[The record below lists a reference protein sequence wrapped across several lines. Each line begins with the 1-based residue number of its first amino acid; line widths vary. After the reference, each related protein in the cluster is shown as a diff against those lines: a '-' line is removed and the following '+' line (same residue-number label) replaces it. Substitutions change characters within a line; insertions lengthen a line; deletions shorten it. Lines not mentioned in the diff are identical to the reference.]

1 MSPENWELPNNT
13 PDMSS
18 PADILSDLFPK
29 VRLQSS
35 KDNPFEEALSD
46 SGHPLETFW
55 KSWADSQGYDYRP
68 LVKLE
73 ELSPDLI
80 PSVPISFAKAHL
92 VLPLER
98 RVGETSDN
106 GPATLRVLCG
116 SPSSFRALGALS
128 RILFGDAADSFSI
141 EPVLM
146 PQSALY
152 SLINNAYERYA
163 QTETTRILDS
173 AEEESDSFSDL
184 LSIQETVDLL
194 DAKDEAPII
203 RLANSILSQAV
214 RQKASDIHLEP
225 FEEEVKVRYRL
236 DGVLYNVLS
245 IPQKLKA
252 GIISR
257 FKLMAN
263 LNIAEKRLPQ
273 DGRIRI
279 KAAGRDVDIRVSSI
293 PVRHGERVVLRI
305 LEQGTLLLP
314 LSEIGFA
321 PSDLAQINQM
331 ITLTSGIILVTG
343 PTGAGKTTTLYAILN
358 TINSPDKNI
367 ITIEDPVEY
376 QLKGIGQIQVNS
388 KISLTFASGLRSIL
402 RQDPDVI
409 LIGEIRDT
417 ETAEIAIQASLT
429 GHLVFS
435 TLHTNDAPSA
445 MTRLTDMG
453 VEPFLISTSVRA
465 VLAQRLIRKICPDC
479 RTPYTPSPDE
489 LSRLQIPPGAL
500 PDGHLLK
507 GAGCSFCLDTG
518 YKGRQGIYELFVLD
532 EEIAHLVNTR
542 QDAAT
547 IREAGR
553 RKGMQTLLDDGR
565 RKVLE
570 GVTTIE
576 EVLRVAQS
584 EIIVD

>member
-1 MSPENWELPNNT
+1 MSPENWERRSNPRMD
-13 PDMSS
+13 PSRIS
-18 PADILSDLFPK
+18 VLSDLFSAARAGSGDTRALEE
-29 VRLQSS
+29 RL
-35 KDNPFEEALSD
+35 EAT
-46 SGHPLETFW
+46 GQTPEAFW
-55 KSWADSQGYDYRP
+55 HTWARIQGYQYRP
-68 LVKLE
+68 QVTPDELAQDLV
-73 ELSPDLI
+73 P
-80 PSVPISFAKAHL
+80 PVPISFAKTHL
-92 VLPLER
+92 LLPMALREPASP
-98 RVGETSDN
+98 SDRK
-106 GPATLRVLCG
+106 TLVVLCG
-116 SPSSFRALGALS
+116 SPASFRALGTLAAL
-128 RILFGDAADSFSI
+128 LFPGESENI
-141 EPVLM
+141 RTEPVLI
-146 PQSALY
+146 PASALFD
-152 SLINNAYERYA
+152 LINTAYERYG
-163 QTETTRILDS
+163 QTATGTILDS
-173 AEEESDSFSDL
+173 AEEEADTFSDL

-194 DAKDEAPII
+194 DAKDDAPII

-214 RQKASDIHLEP
+214 RQKASDIHMEP

-245 IPQKLKA
+245 IPQKLKS

-257 FKLMAN
+257 FKLMAS

-279 KAAGRDVDIRVSSI
+279 KAAGRDVDIRVSTI

-314 LSEIGFA
+314 LSQIGFA
-321 PSDLAQINQM
+321 PSDLEQLNQL
-331 ITLTSGIILVTG
+331 ITLTSGIVLVTG

-376 QLKGIGQIQVNS
+376 QLKGIGQIQVNP

-417 ETAEIAIQASLT
+417 ETAEISIQASLT

-445 MTRLTDMG
+445 MTRLIDMG
-453 VEPFLISTSVRA
+453 IEPFLISTSVRA
-465 VLAQRLIRKICPDC
+465 VLAQRLVRKICPDC
-479 RTPYTPSPDE
+479 RIAYTPSRDE
-489 LSRLQIPPGAL
+489 LSRLQILPDTL
-500 PDGHLLK
+500 PDGRLQK
-507 GAGCSFCLDTG
+507 GSGCPSCLDTG
-518 YKGRQGIYELFVLD
+518 YKGRQGIYELFVLN
-532 EEIAHLVNTR
+532 EEIAHLINTR
-542 QDAAT
+542 QEASAL
-547 IREAGR
+547 REAGR
-553 RKGMQTLLDDGR
+553 RQGMRSLMDDGR

-584 EIIVD
+584 EIALE

>member
-1 MSPENWELPNNT
+1 METTPAGILGTLRSTPGSPGFEDRL
-13 PDMSS
+13 
-18 PADILSDLFPK
+18 AAAGLS
-29 VRLQSS
+29 R
-35 KDNPFEEALSD
+35 EAL
-46 SGHPLETFW
+46 W
-55 KSWADSQGYDYRP
+55 KIWSEAQGYPYRSTVDVADLDP
-68 LVKLE
+68 
-73 ELSPDLI
+73 SLI
-80 PSVPISFAKAHL
+80 PRLPIGFAKSHM
-92 VLPLER
+92 VLPLSL
-98 RVGETSDN
+98 SDES
-106 GPATLRVLCG
+106 GSLTLSVLCG
-116 SPSSFRALGALS
+116 SP
-128 RILFGDAADSFSI
+128 DSFPALDRVADFLLPEGTPVRI
-141 EPVLM
+141 RPVLV
-146 PQSALY
+146 PPAALLGLTN
-152 SLINNAYERYA
+152 SAYERHG
-163 QTETTRILDS
+163 QTETGQILDR
-173 AEEESDSFSDL
+173 AEEEAEGSLDL
-184 LSIQETVDLL
+184 LAMVETVDLL
-194 DAKDEAPII
+194 DAKDDAPII

-245 IPQKLKA
+245 VPQKLKA
-252 GIISR
+252 GLLSR

-279 KAAGRDVDIRVSSI
+279 RAAGRDVDIRVSTI

-314 LSEIGFA
+314 LSDIGFA
-321 PSDLAQINQM
+321 PEDLAAVNRL

-376 QLKGIGQIQVNS
+376 QLRGIGQIQVNPR
-388 KISLTFASGLRSIL
+388 ISLTFASGLRSIL

-445 MTRLTDMG
+445 MTRLIDMG

-465 VLAQRLIRKICPDC
+465 VLAQRLVRKICPSC
-479 RTPYTPSPDE
+479 RVAYRPEPDV
-489 LSRLQIPPGAL
+489 LHRLDIDPASLPGGTL
-500 PDGHLLK
+500 FR
-507 GAGCSFCLDTG
+507 GAGCPECLNTG

-532 EEIAHLVNTR
+532 AEIAHLVNIR
-542 QDAAT
+542 EDAAAL
-547 IREAGR
+547 REAAR
-553 RKGMQTLLDDGR
+553 KKGMQSLTDDGR
-565 RKVLE
+565 RKVLQ
-570 GVTTIE
+570 GTTTIE

-584 EIIVD
+584 EIEAG

>member
-1 MSPENWELPNNT
+1 MST
-13 PDMSS
+13 DAVS
-18 PADILSDLFPK
+18 ILRS
-29 VRLQSS
+29 LQAARTTEAG
-35 KDNPFEEALSD
+35 FEEAVTSAGF
-46 SGHPLETFW
+46 SPETLW
-55 KSWADSQGYDYRP
+55 KEWATAQGYDYRTSVP
-68 LVKLE
+68 PD
-73 ELSPDLI
+73 ELDPTLI
-80 PSVPISFAKAHL
+80 PRIPISFCKAHL
-92 VLPLER
+92 LLPLSLSQEPE
-98 RVGETSDN
+98 GKILS
-106 GPATLRVLCG
+106 VLCG
-116 SPSSFRALGALS
+116 GPASFRSLESLRLLIHTGGDPPALK
-128 RILFGDAADSFSI
+128 
-141 EPVLM
+141 PVLI
-146 PQSALY
+146 PQNALY
-152 SLINNAYERYA
+152 ALINTAYERFG
-163 QTETTRILDS
+163 QMETGQILDS
-173 AEEESDSFSDL
+173 AEEETDTFSDL

-194 DAKDEAPII
+194 DARDDAPII

-252 GIISR
+252 GTISR

-279 KAAGRDVDIRVSSI
+279 RAAGRDVDIRISTI

-321 PSDLAQINQM
+321 PEDLAQVNRL

-376 QLKGIGQIQVNS
+376 QLRGIGQIQVNPR
-388 KISLTFASGLRSIL
+388 ISLTFASGLRSIL

-445 MTRLTDMG
+445 MTRLIDMG

-465 VLAQRLIRKICPDC
+465 VLAQRLVRKICPSC
-479 RTPYTPSPDE
+479 RVPYRPEPDE
-489 LSRLQIPPGAL
+489 LHRLDIDPASLPGGTL
-500 PDGHLLK
+500 FR
-507 GAGCSFCLDTG
+507 GAGCPDCLNTG

-532 EEIAHLVNTR
+532 AEIAHLVNIR
-542 QDAAT
+542 EDAAT
-547 IREAGR
+547 LREAAQK
-553 RKGMQTLLDDGR
+553 KGMQSLTDDGR
-565 RKVLE
+565 RKVLQ
-570 GVTTIE
+570 GITTIE

-584 EIIVD
+584 EIEAG

>member
-1 MSPENWELPNNT
+1 MFPESRELRNNLMSTDAVSILKTLRMAQGSDKGFEGAVEAAGLT
-13 PDMSS
+13 PD
-18 PADILSDLFPK
+18 LL
-29 VRLQSS
+29 
-35 KDNPFEEALSD
+35 
-46 SGHPLETFW
+46 W
-55 KSWADSQGYDYRP
+55 KEWATAQGYDYRP
-68 LVKLE
+68 SIAIE
-73 ELSPDLI
+73 EITPSLI
-80 PSVPISFAKAHL
+80 PRIPISFCKVHL
-92 VLPLER
+92 LLPLSLSEE
-98 RVGETSDN
+98 VPPCLT
-106 GPATLRVLCG
+106 VLCG
-116 SPSSFRALGALS
+116 HPSSFRALDALALLLAPS
-128 RILFGDAADSFSI
+128 VSPPEVRPILVPPTI
-141 EPVLM
+141 
-146 PQSALY
+146 LY
-152 SLINNAYERYA
+152 ALINNAYERFG
-163 QTETTRILDS
+163 QTETGEILDS
-173 AEEESDSFSDL
+173 AEEEAESFSDL

-194 DAKDEAPII
+194 DARDDAPII

-279 KAAGRDVDIRVSSI
+279 RAAGRDVDIRVSTI
-293 PVRHGERVVLRI
+293 PVRHGERVVHRI
-305 LEQGTLLLP
+305 LEQETLLVP

-321 PSDLAQINQM
+321 PEDLDQVNRL

-343 PTGAGKTTTLYAILN
+343 PTGAGKTTTLYAVLN

-376 QLKGIGQIQVNS
+376 QLRGIGQIQVNPR
-388 KISLTFASGLRSIL
+388 ISLTFASGLRSIL

-445 MTRLTDMG
+445 MTRLIDMG

-465 VLAQRLIRKICPDC
+465 VLAQRLVRKICPSC
-479 RTPYTPSPDE
+479 RTAYRPTPDE
-489 LSRLQIPPGAL
+489 LSRLSIHPETLSEGTL
-500 PDGHLLK
+500 FR
-507 GAGCSFCLDTG
+507 GAGCPTCLETG
-518 YKGRQGIYELFVLD
+518 YKGRQGIYELFLLD

-542 QDAAT
+542 ADAGT
-547 IREAGR
+547 LREAGR
-553 RKGMQTLLDDGR
+553 QKGMQSLLDDGR

-570 GVTTIE
+570 GITTIE

-584 EIIVD
+584 EITAD

>member
-1 MSPENWELPNNT
+1 METTPAGILGAIRTTIADSPDFDDRLE
-13 PDMSS
+13 
-18 PADILSDLFPK
+18 AVGLS
-29 VRLQSS
+29 RETLQ
-35 KDNPFEEALSD
+35 
-46 SGHPLETFW
+46 
-55 KSWADSQGYDYRP
+55 KSWAEAQGYGYRSTVA
-68 LVKLE
+68 LTDLDG
-73 ELSPDLI
+73 SLI
-80 PSVPISFAKAHL
+80 PRIPIGFAKSHL
-92 VLPLER
+92 VLPLSLTEES
-98 RVGETSDN
+98 GTFDLS
-106 GPATLRVLCG
+106 VLCG
-116 SPSSFRALGALS
+116 SPASFGVLD
-128 RILFGDAADSFSI
+128 RIADLLLPH
-141 EPVLM
+141 EPPVRIRPLLL
-146 PQSALY
+146 PSGTLL
-152 SLINNAYERYA
+152 SLINNAYERHGQA
-163 QTETTRILDS
+163 ETGQILDR
-173 AEEESDSFSDL
+173 AEEQTDDAFDL

-194 DAKDEAPII
+194 DAKDDAPII

-214 RQKASDIHLEP
+214 KQKASDIHLEP

-236 DGVLYNVLS
+236 DGVLYNILS

-252 GIISR
+252 GILSR

-279 KAAGRDVDIRVSSI
+279 RAAGRDVDIRVSTI

-314 LSEIGFA
+314 LSEIGFS
-321 PSDLAQINQM
+321 PEDLVQLNRLIS
-331 ITLTSGIILVTG
+331 LTSGIVLVTG

-376 QLKGIGQIQVNS
+376 QLRGIGQIQVNPR
-388 KISLTFASGLRSIL
+388 ISLTFASGLRSIL

-445 MTRLTDMG
+445 MTRLIDMG

-465 VLAQRLIRKICPDC
+465 VLAQRLVRKICPSC
-479 RTPYTPSPDE
+479 RTPYRPTQDE
-489 LSRLQIPPGAL
+489 LARLSIDPVLL
-500 PDGHLLK
+500 PDGRLLH
-507 GAGCSFCLDTG
+507 GAGCPDCLGTG

-532 EEIAHLVNTR
+532 PDIAHLVNIR
-542 QDAAT
+542 EDAAAL
-547 IREAGR
+547 REAAR
-553 RKGMQTLLDDGR
+553 KKGMQSLTDDGR

-570 GVTTIE
+570 GITTIE

-584 EIIVD
+584 EIETG

>member
-1 MSPENWELPNNT
+1 METTPAGILASLKGIPGSPDFETRLSAAGLSRETLWKGWAEAQGYPYR
-13 PDMSS
+13 SS
-18 PADILSDLFPK
+18 VEISDLDP
-29 VRLQSS
+29 S
-35 KDNPFEEALSD
+35 
-46 SGHPLETFW
+46 
-55 KSWADSQGYDYRP
+55 
-68 LVKLE
+68 
-73 ELSPDLI
+73 LI
-80 PSVPISFAKAHL
+80 PRLPIGFAKAHL
-92 VLPLER
+92 VLPLSLSEEE
-98 RVGETSDN
+98 GGYELS
-106 GPATLRVLCG
+106 VLCG
-116 SPSSFRALGALS
+116 SPASFPALDRVADFLVPEGS
-128 RILFGDAADSFSI
+128 PIRIH
-141 EPVLM
+141 PVLV
-146 PQSALY
+146 PPAVL
-152 SLINNAYERYA
+152 LGLTNIAYERHG
-163 QTETTRILDS
+163 QTETGQILDR
-173 AEEESDSFSDL
+173 AEEEAEGSLDL
-184 LSIQETVDLL
+184 LAMVETVDLL
-194 DAKDEAPII
+194 DAKDDAPII

-245 IPQKLKA
+245 VPQKLKA
-252 GIISR
+252 GLLSR

-279 KAAGRDVDIRVSSI
+279 RAAGRDVDIRVSTI

-321 PSDLAQINQM
+321 PEDLAAVNRL

-376 QLKGIGQIQVNS
+376 QLRGIGQIQVNPR
-388 KISLTFASGLRSIL
+388 ISLTFASGLRSIL

-445 MTRLTDMG
+445 MTRLIDMG

-465 VLAQRLIRKICPDC
+465 VLAQRLVRKICPSC
-479 RTPYTPSPDE
+479 RTPYRPASDE
-489 LSRLQIPPGAL
+489 LHRLDIDPASL
-500 PDGHLLK
+500 PQGTLFR
-507 GAGCSFCLDTG
+507 GAGCPDCLNTG

-532 EEIAHLVNTR
+532 PEIAHLVNVR
-542 QDAAT
+542 EDAAAL
-547 IREAGR
+547 REAAR
-553 RKGMQTLLDDGR
+553 KKGMQSLTDDGR

-570 GVTTIE
+570 GITTIE

-584 EIIVD
+584 EIEAG

>member
-1 MSPENWELPNNT
+1 METTPAGILASLKGIPGSPDFETRLSAAGLSRETLWKGWAEAQGYPYR
-13 PDMSS
+13 SS
-18 PADILSDLFPK
+18 VEISDLDP
-29 VRLQSS
+29 S
-35 KDNPFEEALSD
+35 
-46 SGHPLETFW
+46 
-55 KSWADSQGYDYRP
+55 
-68 LVKLE
+68 
-73 ELSPDLI
+73 LI
-80 PSVPISFAKAHL
+80 PRLPIGFAKAHL
-92 VLPLER
+92 VLPLSLSEEE
-98 RVGETSDN
+98 GGYELS
-106 GPATLRVLCG
+106 VLCG
-116 SPSSFRALGALS
+116 SPASFPALDRVADFLVPEGS
-128 RILFGDAADSFSI
+128 PIRIH
-141 EPVLM
+141 PVLV
-146 PQSALY
+146 PPAVL
-152 SLINNAYERYA
+152 LGLTNNAYERHG
-163 QTETTRILDS
+163 QTETGQILDR
-173 AEEESDSFSDL
+173 AEEEAEGSLDL
-184 LSIQETVDLL
+184 LAMVETVDLL
-194 DAKDEAPII
+194 DAKDDAPII

-245 IPQKLKA
+245 VPQKLKA
-252 GIISR
+252 GLLSR

-279 KAAGRDVDIRVSSI
+279 RAAGRDVDIRVSTI

-321 PSDLAQINQM
+321 PEDLAAVNRL

-376 QLKGIGQIQVNS
+376 QLRGIGQIQVNPR
-388 KISLTFASGLRSIL
+388 ISLTFASGLRSIL

-445 MTRLTDMG
+445 MTRLIDMG

-465 VLAQRLIRKICPDC
+465 VLAQRLVRKICPSC
-479 RTPYTPSPDE
+479 RTPYRPASDE
-489 LSRLQIPPGAL
+489 LHRLDIDPASL
-500 PDGHLLK
+500 PQGTLFR
-507 GAGCSFCLDTG
+507 GAGCPDCLNTG

-532 EEIAHLVNTR
+532 PEIAHLVNVR
-542 QDAAT
+542 EDAAAL
-547 IREAGR
+547 REAAR
-553 RKGMQTLLDDGR
+553 KKGMQSLTDDGR

-570 GVTTIE
+570 GITTIE

-584 EIIVD
+584 EIEAG

>member
-1 MSPENWELPNNT
+1 METTPAGILGAIRTTFTDSPVFDDRLEAAGFSRETLWKGWAEGQGYGYRST
-13 PDMSS
+13 V
-18 PADILSDLFPK
+18 ALSDLDG
-29 VRLQSS
+29 S
-35 KDNPFEEALSD
+35 
-46 SGHPLETFW
+46 
-55 KSWADSQGYDYRP
+55 
-68 LVKLE
+68 
-73 ELSPDLI
+73 LI
-80 PSVPISFAKAHL
+80 PRVPIGFAKSHL
-92 VLPLER
+92 VLPLSLTEEA
-98 RVGETSDN
+98 GSFD
-106 GPATLRVLCG
+106 LSVLCG
-116 SPSSFRALGALS
+116 SPASFEALDRVADLLLPHEPPV
-128 RILFGDAADSFSI
+128 RIRPILL
-141 EPVLM
+141 PPPTL
-146 PQSALY
+146 L
-152 SLINNAYERYA
+152 SLINNAYERHGQA
-163 QTETTRILDS
+163 ETGQILDR
-173 AEEESDSFSDL
+173 AEEQTDDAFDL
-184 LSIQETVDLL
+184 LAIQETVDLL
-194 DAKDEAPII
+194 DAKDDAPII

-214 RQKASDIHLEP
+214 KQKASDIHLEP

-236 DGVLYNVLS
+236 DGVLYNILS

-252 GIISR
+252 GILSR

-279 KAAGRDVDIRVSSI
+279 RAAGRDVDIRVSTI

-321 PSDLAQINQM
+321 PEDLAQLNRLIS
-331 ITLTSGIILVTG
+331 LTSGIVLVTG

-376 QLKGIGQIQVNS
+376 QLRGIGQIQVNPR
-388 KISLTFASGLRSIL
+388 ISLTFASGLRSIL

-445 MTRLTDMG
+445 MTRLIDMG

-465 VLAQRLIRKICPDC
+465 VLAQRLVRKICPSC
-479 RTPYTPSPDE
+479 RTPYRPSPDE
-489 LSRLQIPPGAL
+489 LSRLSIDPSML
-500 PDGHLLK
+500 PDGRLFH
-507 GAGCSFCLDTG
+507 GTGCPDCLGTG

-532 EEIAHLVNTR
+532 PDIAHLVNIR
-542 QDAAT
+542 EDAAAL
-547 IREAGR
+547 REAGR
-553 RKGMQTLLDDGR
+553 KKGMQSLTDDGR

-570 GVTTIE
+570 GITTIE

-584 EIIVD
+584 EIEAG

>member
-1 MSPENWELPNNT
+1 MEDFSGTLEKAGYTPETLWKEW
-13 PDMSS
+13 SS
-18 PADILSDLFPK
+18 A
-29 VRLQSS
+29 
-35 KDNPFEEALSD
+35 
-46 SGHPLETFW
+46 
-55 KSWADSQGYDYRP
+55 QGYEYRTA
-68 LVKLE
+68 V
-73 ELSPDLI
+73 SPDEIDPSLI
-80 PSVPISFAKAHL
+80 PRVPISFAKAHL
-92 VLPLER
+92 ILPHSLAEGPDGPVL
-98 RVGETSDN
+98 S
-106 GPATLRVLCG
+106 VLCG
-116 SPSSFRALGALS
+116 APESFPALEPLMLLLDSGGARPDL
-128 RILFGDAADSFSI
+128 R
-141 EPVLM
+141 PVLL
-146 PQSALY
+146 PQTALY
-152 SLINNAYERYA
+152 ALINTAYERFG
-163 QTETTRILDS
+163 QTETGRILDS
-173 AEEESDSFSDL
+173 AEEEADTFSDL
-184 LSIQETVDLL
+184 LAIQETVDLL
-194 DAKDEAPII
+194 DARDDAPII

-252 GIISR
+252 GVISR

-279 KAAGRDVDIRVSSI
+279 RAAGRDVDIRVSSI

-314 LSEIGFA
+314 LSEIGFS
-321 PSDLAQINQM
+321 PEDLAQVNRL

-376 QLKGIGQIQVNS
+376 QLRGIGQIQVNPR
-388 KISLTFASGLRSIL
+388 ISLTFASGLRSIL

-445 MTRLTDMG
+445 MTRLIDMG

-465 VLAQRLIRKICPDC
+465 VLAQRLVRRICPSC
-479 RTPYTPSPDE
+479 RAPYRPGPDE
-489 LSRLQIPPGAL
+489 IARLEIAPGDL
-500 PDGHLLK
+500 PEGTLFR
-507 GAGCSFCLDTG
+507 GTGCAACLETG

-532 EEIAHLVNTR
+532 DEIAHLVNTR
-542 QDAAT
+542 EDASAL
-547 IREAGR
+547 REAGR
-553 RKGMQTLLDDGR
+553 RKGMKTLMDDGR

-570 GVTTIE
+570 GATTIE

-584 EIIVD
+584 EISTD

>member
-1 MSPENWELPNNT
+1 MSTDAVSILRTLQAARTTEAGFGEAVTTAGFSPETL
-13 PDMSS
+13 
-18 PADILSDLFPK
+18 
-29 VRLQSS
+29 
-35 KDNPFEEALSD
+35 
-46 SGHPLETFW
+46 W
-55 KSWADSQGYDYRP
+55 KEWATAQGYDYRNSVP
-68 LVKLE
+68 PD
-73 ELSPDLI
+73 ELDPTLI
-80 PSVPISFAKAHL
+80 PRIPISFCKAHL
-92 VLPLER
+92 LLPLSLSQEPE
-98 RVGETSDN
+98 GKILS
-106 GPATLRVLCG
+106 VLCG
-116 SPSSFRALGALS
+116 GPASFRSLESLRLLIHTG
-128 RILFGDAADSFSI
+128 GDP
-141 EPVLM
+141 PVLKPVLI
-146 PQSALY
+146 PQNALY
-152 SLINNAYERYA
+152 GLINTAYERFG
-163 QTETTRILDS
+163 QMETGKILDS
-173 AEEESDSFSDL
+173 AEEETDTFSDL

-194 DAKDEAPII
+194 DARDDAPII

-279 KAAGRDVDIRVSSI
+279 RAAGRDVDIRVSTI

-321 PSDLAQINQM
+321 PEDLAQVNRL

-343 PTGAGKTTTLYAILN
+343 PTGAGKTTTLYAVLN

-376 QLKGIGQIQVNS
+376 QLRGIGQIQVNPR
-388 KISLTFASGLRSIL
+388 ISLTFASGLRSIL

-445 MTRLTDMG
+445 MTRLLDMG

-465 VLAQRLIRKICPDC
+465 VLAQRLVRRICPSC
-479 RTPYTPSPDE
+479 RTPYRPTTDE
-489 LSRLQIPPGAL
+489 LSRLGIL
-500 PDGHLLK
+500 PDSLPGGTLFR
-507 GAGCSFCLDTG
+507 GGGCPSCLETG

-532 EEIAHLVNTR
+532 DEIAHLVNTR
-542 QDAAT
+542 EDAAT
-547 IREAGR
+547 IRESGR
-553 RKGMQTLLDDGR
+553 KKGMKTLIDDGR

-584 EIIVD
+584 EIATD

>member
-1 MSPENWELPNNT
+1 METT
-13 PDMSS
+13 PAGILGAIRTTFTDS
-18 PADILSDLFPK
+18 PAFDDRLEAAGFSRETLWKGWAEGQGYGYRSTVALSDLDG
-29 VRLQSS
+29 S
-35 KDNPFEEALSD
+35 
-46 SGHPLETFW
+46 
-55 KSWADSQGYDYRP
+55 
-68 LVKLE
+68 
-73 ELSPDLI
+73 LI
-80 PSVPISFAKAHL
+80 PRIPIGFAKSHL
-92 VLPLER
+92 VLPLSLAEEA
-98 RVGETSDN
+98 GSFD
-106 GPATLRVLCG
+106 LSVLCG
-116 SPSSFRALGALS
+116 SPASFEALDRVADLLLPHEPPV
-128 RILFGDAADSFSI
+128 RIRPILL
-141 EPVLM
+141 PPPTL
-146 PQSALY
+146 L
-152 SLINNAYERYA
+152 SLINNAYERHGQA
-163 QTETTRILDS
+163 ETGQILDR
-173 AEEESDSFSDL
+173 AEEQTDDAFDL
-184 LSIQETVDLL
+184 LAIQETVDLL
-194 DAKDEAPII
+194 DAKDDAPII

-214 RQKASDIHLEP
+214 KQKASDIHLEP

-236 DGVLYNVLS
+236 DGVLYNILS

-252 GIISR
+252 GILSR

-279 KAAGRDVDIRVSSI
+279 RAAGRDVDIRVSTI

-321 PSDLAQINQM
+321 PDDLAQLNRLIS
-331 ITLTSGIILVTG
+331 LTSGIVLVTG

-376 QLKGIGQIQVNS
+376 QLRGIGQIQVNPR
-388 KISLTFASGLRSIL
+388 ISLTFASGLRSIL

-445 MTRLTDMG
+445 MTRLIDMG

-465 VLAQRLIRKICPDC
+465 VLAQRLVRKICPSC
-479 RTPYTPSPDE
+479 RTPYRPSPDE
-489 LSRLQIPPGAL
+489 LSRLSIDPAML
-500 PDGHLLK
+500 PDGKLFH
-507 GAGCSFCLDTG
+507 GAGCPDCLGTG

-532 EEIAHLVNTR
+532 PDIAHLVNIR
-542 QDAAT
+542 EDAAT
-547 IREAGR
+547 LREAGR
-553 RKGMQTLLDDGR
+553 KKGMQSLTDDGR

-570 GVTTIE
+570 GITTIE

-584 EIIVD
+584 EIEAG

>member
-1 MSPENWELPNNT
+1 MSTDAVSILGT
-13 PDMSS
+13 LKAARDTK
-18 PADILSDLFPK
+18 AD
-29 VRLQSS
+29 
-35 KDNPFEEALSD
+35 FEEAVAMAGLT
-46 SGHPLETFW
+46 PETLW
-55 KSWADSQGYDYRP
+55 KEWATSQGYGYRTSVP
-68 LVKLE
+68 PD
-73 ELSPDLI
+73 ELDPTLI
-80 PSVPISFAKAHL
+80 PRIPISFCKAHL
-92 VLPLER
+92 LLPHSLSE
-98 RVGETSDN
+98 
-106 GPATLRVLCG
+106 GPEGRILSVLCG
-116 SPSSFRALGALS
+116 APAAFQALETLRHLLQPG
-128 RILFGDAADSFSI
+128 GDP
-141 EPVLM
+141 PVLRPILL
-146 PQSALY
+146 PQNALY
-152 SLINNAYERYA
+152 TLINTAYERFG
-163 QTETTRILDS
+163 QVETGQILDS
-173 AEEESDSFSDL
+173 AEEEADTFPDL

-194 DAKDEAPII
+194 DARDDAPII

-279 KAAGRDVDIRVSSI
+279 RAAGRDVDIRVSSI

-321 PSDLAQINQM
+321 PEDLSQVNRL

-376 QLKGIGQIQVNS
+376 QLRGIGQIQVNPR
-388 KISLTFASGLRSIL
+388 ISLTFASGLRSIL

-417 ETAEIAIQASLT
+417 ETADIAIQASLT

-445 MTRLTDMG
+445 MTRLLDMG

-465 VLAQRLIRKICPDC
+465 VLAQRLVRRICPAC
-479 RTPYTPSPDE
+479 RSPYRPSPDE
-489 LSRLQIPPGAL
+489 LSRLGIAPDSL
-500 PDGHLLK
+500 PEGTLFR
-507 GAGCSFCLDTG
+507 GAGCPACLETG

-532 EEIAHLVNTR
+532 DEIAHLVNIR
-542 QDAAT
+542 EDAAA

-553 RKGMQTLLDDGR
+553 KKGMKTLIDDGR

-570 GVTTIE
+570 GITTIE

-584 EIIVD
+584 EIASD

>member
-1 MSPENWELPNNT
+1 MAVNAVSFLELLRSTREST
-13 PDMSS
+13 PTFDDAIEAAGLS
-18 PADILSDLFPK
+18 ADTL
-29 VRLQSS
+29 
-35 KDNPFEEALSD
+35 
-46 SGHPLETFW
+46 W
-55 KSWADSQGYDYRP
+55 KEWASLQGYDYRTS
-68 LVKLE
+68 VAMDE
-73 ELSPDLI
+73 IDGSLI
-80 PSVPISFAKAHL
+80 PRIPISFCKTHL
-92 VLPLER
+92 LLPL
-98 RVGETSDN
+98 GISETENSK
-106 GPATLRVLCG
+106 LLLVLCG
-116 SPSSFRALGALS
+116 APSAFRALASLS
-128 RILFGDAADSFSI
+128 LLLFGSPESPTGI
-141 EPVLM
+141 KPVLVS
-146 PQSALY
+146 QTVLY
-152 SLINNAYERYA
+152 TLINNAYERFGQA
-163 QTETTRILDS
+163 ETGHILDS
-173 AEEESDSFSDL
+173 AEEEADTFSDL

-194 DAKDEAPII
+194 DARDDAPII

-225 FEEEVKVRYRL
+225 FEEEVKIRYRL

-279 KAAGRDVDIRVSSI
+279 RAAGRDVDIRVSTI

-314 LSEIGFA
+314 LSDIGFA
-321 PSDLAQINQM
+321 PNDLNQVNRM

-343 PTGAGKTTTLYAILN
+343 PTGAGKTTTLYAVLN

-376 QLKGIGQIQVNS
+376 QLRGIGQIQVNPR
-388 KISLTFASGLRSIL
+388 ISLTFASGLRSIL

-445 MTRLTDMG
+445 MTRLIDMG

-465 VLAQRLIRKICPDC
+465 VLAQRLVRKICPSC
-479 RTPYTPSPDE
+479 REPYHPGPDQMARLEITPD
-489 LSRLQIPPGAL
+489 LL
-500 PDGHLLK
+500 PDGVLFR
-507 GAGCSFCLDTG
+507 GNGCPSCLETG

-542 QDAAT
+542 ADAGT
-547 IREAGR
+547 LREAGR

-570 GVTTIE
+570 GITTIE

-584 EIIVD
+584 EISAD

>member
-1 MSPENWELPNNT
+1 METTPAGILGTIRSAPGSPDFE
-13 PDMSS
+13 D
-18 PADILSDLFPK
+18 
-29 VRLQSS
+29 RLAGAGMTRES
-35 KDNPFEEALSD
+35 L
-46 SGHPLETFW
+46 W
-55 KSWADSQGYDYRP
+55 KSWSEAQGYPYKSTAEVADLDP
-68 LVKLE
+68 
-73 ELSPDLI
+73 SLI
-80 PSVPISFAKAHL
+80 PRLPIGFAKSHM
-92 VLPLER
+92 VLPLSL
-98 RVGETSDN
+98 SDED
-106 GPATLRVLCG
+106 GLLTLSVLCG
-116 SPSSFRALGALS
+116 SPASFPALDRVADFLLPEGAPV
-128 RILFGDAADSFSI
+128 RIR
-141 EPVLM
+141 PVLVS
-146 PQSALY
+146 PATLLG
-152 SLINNAYERYA
+152 LINSAYERHG
-163 QTETTRILDS
+163 QTETGQILDR
-173 AEEESDSFSDL
+173 AEEEAEGSLDL
-184 LSIQETVDLL
+184 LAMVETVDLL
-194 DAKDEAPII
+194 DARDDAPII

-245 IPQKLKA
+245 VPQKLKA
-252 GIISR
+252 GLLSR

-279 KAAGRDVDIRVSSI
+279 RAAGRDVDIRVSTI

-314 LSEIGFA
+314 LSDIGFA
-321 PSDLAQINQM
+321 PEDLAAVNRL

-376 QLKGIGQIQVNS
+376 QLRGIGQIQVNPR
-388 KISLTFASGLRSIL
+388 ISLTFASGLRSIL

-445 MTRLTDMG
+445 MTRLIDMG

-465 VLAQRLIRKICPDC
+465 VLAQRLVRKICPSC
-479 RTPYTPSPDE
+479 RLPYRPEPDE
-489 LSRLQIPPGAL
+489 LHRLDIDPASLPGGTL
-500 PDGHLLK
+500 FR
-507 GAGCSFCLDTG
+507 GAGCPDCLNTG

-532 EEIAHLVNTR
+532 AEIAHLVNIR
-542 QDAAT
+542 EDAAT
-547 IREAGR
+547 LREAAQK
-553 RKGMQTLLDDGR
+553 KGMQSLTDDGR
-565 RKVLE
+565 RKVLQ
-570 GVTTIE
+570 GITTIE

-584 EIIVD
+584 EIEAG

>member
-1 MSPENWELPNNT
+1 MSADALSILRAVQAKRSGTEEFSGTLDKAGYTPETLWKEWAAAQGHDYRATVT
-13 PDMSS
+13 PD
-18 PADILSDLFPK
+18 
-29 VRLQSS
+29 
-35 KDNPFEEALSD
+35 
-46 SGHPLETFW
+46 
-55 KSWADSQGYDYRP
+55 
-68 LVKLE
+68 
-73 ELSPDLI
+73 ELDPTLI
-80 PSVPISFAKAHL
+80 PRIPISFAKSHLLLPHSLSEEPEGRTLTILCGGPESFLALEPL
-92 VLPLER
+92 VLLL
-98 RVGETSDN
+98 D
-106 GPATLRVLCG
+106 PAGTPPTIR
-116 SPSSFRALGALS
+116 
-128 RILFGDAADSFSI
+128 
-141 EPVLM
+141 PVLL
-146 PQSALY
+146 PQTVLY
-152 SLINNAYERYA
+152 ALINTAYERFG
-163 QTETTRILDS
+163 QTETNRILDR
-173 AEEESDSFSDL
+173 AEEEADTFSDL
-184 LSIQETVDLL
+184 LAIQETVDLL
-194 DAKDEAPII
+194 DARDDAPII

-279 KAAGRDVDIRVSSI
+279 RAAGRDVDIRVSSI

-314 LSEIGFA
+314 LSEIGFS
-321 PSDLAQINQM
+321 PEDLAQVNRL

-376 QLKGIGQIQVNS
+376 QLRGIGQIQVNPR
-388 KISLTFASGLRSIL
+388 ISLTFASGLRSIL

-445 MTRLTDMG
+445 MTRLIDMG

-465 VLAQRLIRKICPDC
+465 VLAQRLVRRICSSC
-479 RTPYTPSPDE
+479 RTPYRPGPDE
-489 LSRLQIPPGAL
+489 LARLEITPGDL
-500 PDGHLLK
+500 PEGVLFR
-507 GAGCSFCLDTG
+507 GTGCASCLETG

-532 EEIAHLVNTR
+532 DEIAHLINTR
-542 QDAAT
+542 EDAST
-547 IREAGR
+547 LREAGR
-553 RKGMQTLLDDGR
+553 RKGMKTLLDDGR

-570 GVTTIE
+570 GATTIE

-584 EIIVD
+584 EISTD

>member
-1 MSPENWELPNNT
+1 MST
-13 PDMSS
+13 DAVS
-18 PADILSDLFPK
+18 ILRS
-29 VRLQSS
+29 LQAARTTEAG
-35 KDNPFEEALSD
+35 FEEAVTSAGF
-46 SGHPLETFW
+46 SPETLW
-55 KSWADSQGYDYRP
+55 KEWATAQGYDYRTSVP
-68 LVKLE
+68 PD
-73 ELSPDLI
+73 ELDPTLI
-80 PSVPISFAKAHL
+80 PRIPISFCKAHL
-92 VLPLER
+92 LLPLSLSQEPE
-98 RVGETSDN
+98 GKILS
-106 GPATLRVLCG
+106 VLCG
-116 SPSSFRALGALS
+116 GPASFRSLESLRLLIHTGGDPPALK
-128 RILFGDAADSFSI
+128 
-141 EPVLM
+141 PVLI
-146 PQSALY
+146 PQNALY
-152 SLINNAYERYA
+152 ALINTAYERFG
-163 QTETTRILDS
+163 QMETGQILDS
-173 AEEESDSFSDL
+173 AEEETDTFSDL

-194 DAKDEAPII
+194 DARDDAPII

-252 GIISR
+252 GTISR

-279 KAAGRDVDIRVSSI
+279 RAAGRDVDIRVSTI

-321 PSDLAQINQM
+321 PEDLAQVNRL

-376 QLKGIGQIQVNS
+376 QLRGIGQIQVNPR
-388 KISLTFASGLRSIL
+388 ISLTFASGLRSIL

-445 MTRLTDMG
+445 MTRLLDMG

-465 VLAQRLIRKICPDC
+465 VLAQRLVRRICPSC
-479 RTPYTPSPDE
+479 RTPYRPTQDE
-489 LSRLQIPPGAL
+489 LSRVGILPGSL
-500 PDGHLLK
+500 PGGTLFR
-507 GAGCSFCLDTG
+507 GGGCPSCLETG

-532 EEIAHLVNTR
+532 DEIAHLVNTR
-542 QDAAT
+542 EDAAT

-553 RKGMQTLLDDGR
+553 KKGMRTLIDDGR

-584 EIIVD
+584 EIATD

>member
-1 MSPENWELPNNT
+1 METTPAGILGTIRSAPGSPDFE
-13 PDMSS
+13 D
-18 PADILSDLFPK
+18 
-29 VRLQSS
+29 RLAAAGMTRES
-35 KDNPFEEALSD
+35 L
-46 SGHPLETFW
+46 W
-55 KSWADSQGYDYRP
+55 KSWSEAQGYPYRSAAEVADLDP
-68 LVKLE
+68 
-73 ELSPDLI
+73 SLI
-80 PSVPISFAKAHL
+80 PRLPIGFAKSHM
-92 VLPLER
+92 VLPLSLSEED
-98 RVGETSDN
+98 GLFALS
-106 GPATLRVLCG
+106 VLCG
-116 SPSSFRALGALS
+116 SPASFGALDRVADFLLPEGTPV
-128 RILFGDAADSFSI
+128 RIN
-141 EPVLM
+141 PVLLS
-146 PQSALY
+146 PATLLG
-152 SLINNAYERYA
+152 LINSAYERHG
-163 QTETTRILDS
+163 QTETGQILDR
-173 AEEESDSFSDL
+173 AEEEAEGSLDL
-184 LSIQETVDLL
+184 LAMVETVDLL
-194 DAKDEAPII
+194 DAKDDAPII

-245 IPQKLKA
+245 VPQKLKA
-252 GIISR
+252 GLLSR

-279 KAAGRDVDIRVSSI
+279 RAAGRDVDIRVSTI

-314 LSEIGFA
+314 LSDIGFA
-321 PSDLAQINQM
+321 PEDLADVNRL

-376 QLKGIGQIQVNS
+376 QLRGIGQIQVNPR
-388 KISLTFASGLRSIL
+388 ISLTFASGLRSIL

-445 MTRLTDMG
+445 MTRLIDMG

-465 VLAQRLIRKICPDC
+465 VLAQRLVRKICPSC
-479 RTPYTPSPDE
+479 RVAYRPEPDE
-489 LSRLQIPPGAL
+489 LHRLDIDPASLPGRTL
-500 PDGHLLK
+500 FR
-507 GAGCSFCLDTG
+507 GAGCPDCLNTG

-532 EEIAHLVNTR
+532 AEIAHLVNIR
-542 QDAAT
+542 EDAAAL
-547 IREAGR
+547 REAAR
-553 RKGMQTLLDDGR
+553 KKGMQSLTDDGR
-565 RKVLE
+565 RKVLQ
-570 GVTTIE
+570 GITTIE

-584 EIIVD
+584 EIEAG

>member
-1 MSPENWELPNNT
+1 METT
-13 PDMSS
+13 PAGILGAIRTTFTDS
-18 PADILSDLFPK
+18 PAFDDRLEAAGFSRETLWKGWAEGQGYGYRSTVALSDLDG
-29 VRLQSS
+29 S
-35 KDNPFEEALSD
+35 
-46 SGHPLETFW
+46 
-55 KSWADSQGYDYRP
+55 
-68 LVKLE
+68 
-73 ELSPDLI
+73 LI
-80 PSVPISFAKAHL
+80 PRIPIGFAKSHL
-92 VLPLER
+92 VLPLSLAEES
-98 RVGETSDN
+98 GSFD
-106 GPATLRVLCG
+106 LSVLCG
-116 SPSSFRALGALS
+116 SPASFEVLDRVADLLLPHEPPV
-128 RILFGDAADSFSI
+128 RIRPILL
-141 EPVLM
+141 PPPTL
-146 PQSALY
+146 L
-152 SLINNAYERYA
+152 SLINNAYERHGQA
-163 QTETTRILDS
+163 ETGQILDR
-173 AEEESDSFSDL
+173 AEEQTDDAFDL
-184 LSIQETVDLL
+184 LAIQETVDLL
-194 DAKDEAPII
+194 DAKDDAPII

-214 RQKASDIHLEP
+214 KQKASDIHLEP

-236 DGVLYNVLS
+236 DGVLYNILS

-252 GIISR
+252 GILSR

-279 KAAGRDVDIRVSSI
+279 RAAGRDVDIRVSTI

-321 PSDLAQINQM
+321 PEDLAQLNRLIS
-331 ITLTSGIILVTG
+331 LTSGIVLVTG

-376 QLKGIGQIQVNS
+376 QLRGIGQIQVNPR
-388 KISLTFASGLRSIL
+388 ISLTFASGLRSIL

-445 MTRLTDMG
+445 MTRLIDMG

-465 VLAQRLIRKICPDC
+465 VLAQRLVRKICPSC
-479 RTPYTPSPDE
+479 RTPYRPSPDE
-489 LSRLQIPPGAL
+489 LSRLSIDPAML
-500 PDGHLLK
+500 PDGRLFH
-507 GAGCSFCLDTG
+507 GAGCPDCLGTG

-532 EEIAHLVNTR
+532 PDIAHLVNIR
-542 QDAAT
+542 EDAAT
-547 IREAGR
+547 LREAGR
-553 RKGMQTLLDDGR
+553 KKGMQSLTDDGR

-570 GVTTIE
+570 GITTIE

-584 EIIVD
+584 EIEAG

>member
-1 MSPENWELPNNT
+1 MSDSAE
-13 PDMSS
+13 
-18 PADILSDLFPK
+18 ILSGLLSTVK
-29 VRLQSS
+29 AHAGSE
-35 KDNPFEEALSD
+35 NPFEEALLA
-46 SGHPLETFW
+46 SGQTPETFW
-55 KSWADSQGYDYRP
+55 KTWADSQGYEYRVS
-68 LVKLE
+68 VKPE
-73 ELSPDLI
+73 DLSPELI
-80 PSVPISFAKAHL
+80 PPVPISFAKAHL
-92 VLPLER
+92 VLPFQIGEEGRSPNGSR
-98 RVGETSDN
+98 RLS
-106 GPATLRVLCG
+106 VLCG
-116 SPSSFRALGALS
+116 SPASFRALGTLAS
-128 RILFGDAADSFSI
+128 ILFPEGSDSLHI
-141 EPVLM
+141 QPVLI
-146 PQSALY
+146 PSASLY
-152 SLINNAYERYA
+152 TLINNAYERYA
-163 QTETTRILDS
+163 QTETNRILDS

-194 DAKDEAPII
+194 DARDEAPII

-214 RQKASDIHLEP
+214 RQKASDIHMEP

-279 KAAGRDVDIRVSSI
+279 KAAGRDVDIRVSTI

-321 PSDLAQINQM
+321 PTDLSQINKL

-376 QLKGIGQIQVNS
+376 QLKGIGQIQVNP

-445 MTRLTDMG
+445 MTRLIDMG

-479 RTPYTPSPDE
+479 RVPYIPSRDE
-489 LSRLQIPPGAL
+489 LSRLQIPAESL
-500 PDGHLLK
+500 PDGHLKK
-507 GAGCSFCLDTG
+507 GAGCPSCLDTG

-532 EEIAHLVNTR
+532 EEIAHLINTR
-542 QDAAT
+542 EDAAT
-547 IREAGR
+547 LREAA
-553 RKGMQTLLDDGR
+553 RKRGMMTLLDDGR

-584 EIIVD
+584 EITVE

>member
-1 MSPENWELPNNT
+1 MSPESRGPRNRP
-13 PDMSS
+13 PMSTDAVSILRTLQAARTSENGFGEAVSNAGFS
-18 PADILSDLFPK
+18 P
-29 VRLQSS
+29 
-35 KDNPFEEALSD
+35 
-46 SGHPLETFW
+46 ETLW
-55 KSWADSQGYDYRP
+55 KEWATAQGYDYRNSVP
-68 LVKLE
+68 PD
-73 ELSPDLI
+73 ELDPTLI
-80 PSVPISFAKAHL
+80 PRIPISFCKAHL
-92 VLPLER
+92 LLPLSLSQEPE
-98 RVGETSDN
+98 GKILS
-106 GPATLRVLCG
+106 VLCG
-116 SPSSFRALGALS
+116 GPASFRSLESLRLLIHTGGDPPALK
-128 RILFGDAADSFSI
+128 
-141 EPVLM
+141 PVLI
-146 PQSALY
+146 PQNALY
-152 SLINNAYERYA
+152 ALINTAYERFG
-163 QTETTRILDS
+163 QMETGKILDS
-173 AEEESDSFSDL
+173 AEEETDTFSDL

-194 DAKDEAPII
+194 DARDDAPII

-279 KAAGRDVDIRVSSI
+279 RAAGRDVDIRVSTI

-321 PSDLAQINQM
+321 PEDLAQVNRL

-343 PTGAGKTTTLYAILN
+343 PTGAGKTTTLYAVLN

-376 QLKGIGQIQVNS
+376 QLRGIGQIQVNPRL
-388 KISLTFASGLRSIL
+388 SLTFASGLRSIL

-445 MTRLTDMG
+445 MTRLLDMG

-465 VLAQRLIRKICPDC
+465 VLAQRLVRRICPSC
-479 RTPYTPSPDE
+479 RTPYRPTTDE
-489 LSRLQIPPGAL
+489 LSRLGIL
-500 PDGHLLK
+500 PDSLPGGTLFR
-507 GAGCSFCLDTG
+507 GRGCPSCLETG

-542 QDAAT
+542 EDAAT

-553 RKGMQTLLDDGR
+553 KKGMKTLIDDGR

-570 GVTTIE
+570 GVSTIE

-584 EIIVD
+584 EIATD

>member
-1 MSPENWELPNNT
+1 MSTDAVSILRTLQAARTSEDGFGEAVSTAGFSPETL
-13 PDMSS
+13 
-18 PADILSDLFPK
+18 
-29 VRLQSS
+29 
-35 KDNPFEEALSD
+35 
-46 SGHPLETFW
+46 W
-55 KSWADSQGYDYRP
+55 KEWATAQGYDYRNSVP
-68 LVKLE
+68 PD
-73 ELSPDLI
+73 ELDPTLI
-80 PSVPISFAKAHL
+80 PRIPISFCKAHL
-92 VLPLER
+92 LLPLSLSQEPE
-98 RVGETSDN
+98 GKILS
-106 GPATLRVLCG
+106 VLCG
-116 SPSSFRALGALS
+116 GPASFRSLESLRLLIHTGVDPPALK
-128 RILFGDAADSFSI
+128 
-141 EPVLM
+141 PVLI
-146 PQSALY
+146 PQNALY
-152 SLINNAYERYA
+152 ALINTAYERFG
-163 QTETTRILDS
+163 QMETGKILDS
-173 AEEESDSFSDL
+173 AEEETDTFSDL

-194 DAKDEAPII
+194 DARDDAPII

-279 KAAGRDVDIRVSSI
+279 RAAGRDVDIRVSTI

-321 PSDLAQINQM
+321 PEDLAQVNRL

-343 PTGAGKTTTLYAILN
+343 PTGAGKTTTLYAVLN

-376 QLKGIGQIQVNS
+376 QLRGIGQIQVNPR
-388 KISLTFASGLRSIL
+388 ISLTFASGLRSIL

-445 MTRLTDMG
+445 MTRLLDMG

-465 VLAQRLIRKICPDC
+465 VLAQRLVRRICPSC
-479 RTPYTPSPDE
+479 RTPYRPTTDE
-489 LSRLQIPPGAL
+489 LSRLGIL
-500 PDGHLLK
+500 PDSLPGGTLFR
-507 GAGCSFCLDTG
+507 GGGCPSCLETG

-542 QDAAT
+542 EDAAT

-553 RKGMQTLLDDGR
+553 KKGMKTLIDDGR

-584 EIIVD
+584 EIATD

>member
-1 MSPENWELPNNT
+1 MST
-13 PDMSS
+13 DAVS
-18 PADILSDLFPK
+18 ILRS
-29 VRLQSS
+29 LQAARTTEAG
-35 KDNPFEEALSD
+35 FEEAVTSAGF
-46 SGHPLETFW
+46 SPETLW
-55 KSWADSQGYDYRP
+55 KEWATAQGYDYRTSVP
-68 LVKLE
+68 PD
-73 ELSPDLI
+73 ELDPTLI
-80 PSVPISFAKAHL
+80 PRIPISFCKAHL
-92 VLPLER
+92 LLPLSLSQEPE
-98 RVGETSDN
+98 GKILS
-106 GPATLRVLCG
+106 VLCG
-116 SPSSFRALGALS
+116 GPASFRSLESLRLLIHTGGDPPALK
-128 RILFGDAADSFSI
+128 
-141 EPVLM
+141 PVLI
-146 PQSALY
+146 PQNALY
-152 SLINNAYERYA
+152 ALINTAYERFG
-163 QTETTRILDS
+163 QMETGQILDS
-173 AEEESDSFSDL
+173 AEEETDTFSDL

-194 DAKDEAPII
+194 DARDDAPII

-214 RQKASDIHLEP
+214 RQKACDIHLEP

-252 GIISR
+252 GTISR

-279 KAAGRDVDIRVSSI
+279 RAAGRDVDIRVSTI

-321 PSDLAQINQM
+321 PEDLAQVNRL

-376 QLKGIGQIQVNS
+376 QLRGIGQIQVNPR
-388 KISLTFASGLRSIL
+388 ISLTFASGLRSIL

-445 MTRLTDMG
+445 MTRLLDMG

-465 VLAQRLIRKICPDC
+465 VLAQRLVRRICPSC
-479 RTPYTPSPDE
+479 RTPYRPTQDE
-489 LSRLQIPPGAL
+489 LSRVGILPGSL
-500 PDGHLLK
+500 PGGTLFR
-507 GAGCSFCLDTG
+507 GGGCPSCLETG

-532 EEIAHLVNTR
+532 DEIAHLVNTR
-542 QDAAT
+542 EDAAT

-553 RKGMQTLLDDGR
+553 KKGMRTLIDDGR

-584 EIIVD
+584 EIATD

>member
-1 MSPENWELPNNT
+1 METT
-13 PDMSS
+13 P
-18 PADILSDLFPK
+18 AGILGTILAAPK
-29 VRLQSS
+29 APDFEDRL
-35 KDNPFEEALSD
+35 AAAGLSRE
-46 SGHPLETFW
+46 SLL
-55 KSWADSQGYDYRP
+55 KSWSEAQGYPYRSTVDIADLDP
-68 LVKLE
+68 
-73 ELSPDLI
+73 SLI
-80 PSVPISFAKAHL
+80 PRLPIGFAKSHM
-92 VLPLER
+92 VLPLSLSEEGG
-98 RVGETSDN
+98 VF
-106 GPATLRVLCG
+106 TLSLLCG
-116 SPSSFRALGALS
+116 SP
-128 RILFGDAADSFSI
+128 DSFPALDLVADFLLPEGTPVRI
-141 EPVLM
+141 RPVLI
-146 PQSALY
+146 PPAALLG
-152 SLINNAYERYA
+152 LINNAYERHG
-163 QTETTRILDS
+163 QTETGQILDR
-173 AEEESDSFSDL
+173 AEEEAEDSLDL
-184 LSIQETVDLL
+184 LAMVETVDLL
-194 DAKDEAPII
+194 DAKDDAPII

-245 IPQKLKA
+245 VPQKLKA
-252 GIISR
+252 GLLSR

-279 KAAGRDVDIRVSSI
+279 RAAGRDVDIRVSTI

-314 LSEIGFA
+314 LGDIGFA
-321 PSDLAQINQM
+321 PEDLAAVNRL

-376 QLKGIGQIQVNS
+376 QLRGIGQIQVNPR
-388 KISLTFASGLRSIL
+388 ISLTFASGLRSIL

-445 MTRLTDMG
+445 MTRLIDMG

-465 VLAQRLIRKICPDC
+465 VLAQRLVRKICPSC
-479 RTPYTPSPDE
+479 RVPYRPEPDE
-489 LSRLQIPPGAL
+489 LHRLDIDPAILPGGTL
-500 PDGHLLK
+500 FR
-507 GAGCSFCLDTG
+507 GAGCPDCLNTG

-532 EEIAHLVNTR
+532 AEIAHLVNIR
-542 QDAAT
+542 EDAAAL
-547 IREAGR
+547 REAASK
-553 RKGMQTLLDDGR
+553 KGMQSLTDDGR
-565 RKVLE
+565 RKVLQ
-570 GVTTIE
+570 GITTIE

-584 EIIVD
+584 EIEAG

>member
-1 MSPENWELPNNT
+1 METTPAGILGTIRSAPGSPDFE
-13 PDMSS
+13 D
-18 PADILSDLFPK
+18 
-29 VRLQSS
+29 RLAAAGMTRE
-35 KDNPFEEALSD
+35 FL
-46 SGHPLETFW
+46 W
-55 KSWADSQGYDYRP
+55 KSWSEAQGYPYRSAAEVADLDP
-68 LVKLE
+68 
-73 ELSPDLI
+73 SLI
-80 PSVPISFAKAHL
+80 PRLPIGFAKSHM
-92 VLPLER
+92 VLPLSLSEED
-98 RVGETSDN
+98 GLFILS
-106 GPATLRVLCG
+106 VLCG
-116 SPSSFRALGALS
+116 SPASFGALDRVADFLLPEGAPV
-128 RILFGDAADSFSI
+128 RIH
-141 EPVLM
+141 PVLLS
-146 PQSALY
+146 PATLLG
-152 SLINNAYERYA
+152 LINSAYERHG
-163 QTETTRILDS
+163 QTETGQILDR
-173 AEEESDSFSDL
+173 AEEEAEGSLDL
-184 LSIQETVDLL
+184 LAMVETVDLL
-194 DAKDEAPII
+194 DARDDAPII

-245 IPQKLKA
+245 VPQKLKA
-252 GIISR
+252 GLLSR

-279 KAAGRDVDIRVSSI
+279 RAAGRDVDIRVSTI

-314 LSEIGFA
+314 LSDIGFA
-321 PSDLAQINQM
+321 PEDLAAVNRL

-376 QLKGIGQIQVNS
+376 QLRGIGQIQVNPR
-388 KISLTFASGLRSIL
+388 ISLTFASGLRSIL

-445 MTRLTDMG
+445 MTRLIDMG

-465 VLAQRLIRKICPDC
+465 VLAQRLVRKICPSC
-479 RTPYTPSPDE
+479 RVPYRPEPDE
-489 LSRLQIPPGAL
+489 LHRLDIDPASLPGGTL
-500 PDGHLLK
+500 FR
-507 GAGCSFCLDTG
+507 GAGCPDCLNTG

-532 EEIAHLVNTR
+532 AEIAHLVNIR
-542 QDAAT
+542 EDAAAL
-547 IREAGR
+547 REAAR
-553 RKGMQTLLDDGR
+553 RKGMQSLTDDGR

-570 GVTTIE
+570 GITTIE

-584 EIIVD
+584 EIEAG

>member
-1 MSPENWELPNNT
+1 METTPAGILGAIRTTFTDSPVFDDRLEAAGFSRETLWKGWAEGQGYGYRST
-13 PDMSS
+13 V
-18 PADILSDLFPK
+18 ALSDLDG
-29 VRLQSS
+29 S
-35 KDNPFEEALSD
+35 
-46 SGHPLETFW
+46 
-55 KSWADSQGYDYRP
+55 
-68 LVKLE
+68 
-73 ELSPDLI
+73 LI
-80 PSVPISFAKAHL
+80 PRIPIGFAKSHL
-92 VLPLER
+92 VLPLSLAEEA
-98 RVGETSDN
+98 GSFD
-106 GPATLRVLCG
+106 LSVLCG
-116 SPSSFRALGALS
+116 SPASFEALDRVADLLLPHEPPV
-128 RILFGDAADSFSI
+128 RIRPILL
-141 EPVLM
+141 PPPTL
-146 PQSALY
+146 L
-152 SLINNAYERYA
+152 SLINNAYERHGQA
-163 QTETTRILDS
+163 ETGQILDR
-173 AEEESDSFSDL
+173 AEEQTDDAFDL
-184 LSIQETVDLL
+184 LAIQETVDLL
-194 DAKDEAPII
+194 DAKDDAPII

-214 RQKASDIHLEP
+214 KQKASDIHLEP

-236 DGVLYNVLS
+236 DGVLYNILS

-252 GIISR
+252 GILSR

-279 KAAGRDVDIRVSSI
+279 RAAGRDVDIRVSTI

-321 PSDLAQINQM
+321 PEDLAQLNRLIS
-331 ITLTSGIILVTG
+331 LTSGIVLVTG

-376 QLKGIGQIQVNS
+376 QLRGIGQIQVNPR
-388 KISLTFASGLRSIL
+388 ISLTFASGLRSIL

-445 MTRLTDMG
+445 MTRLIDMG

-465 VLAQRLIRKICPDC
+465 VLAQRLVRKICPSC
-479 RTPYTPSPDE
+479 RTPYRPSPDE
-489 LSRLQIPPGAL
+489 LSRLSIDPSML
-500 PDGHLLK
+500 PDGRLFH
-507 GAGCSFCLDTG
+507 GTGCPDCLGTG

-532 EEIAHLVNTR
+532 PDIAHLVNIR
-542 QDAAT
+542 EDAAAL
-547 IREAGR
+547 REAGR
-553 RKGMQTLLDDGR
+553 KKGMQSLTDDGR

-570 GVTTIE
+570 GITTIE

-584 EIIVD
+584 EIEAG

>member
-1 MSPENWELPNNT
+1 MST
-13 PDMSS
+13 DAVS
-18 PADILSDLFPK
+18 ILRS
-29 VRLQSS
+29 LQAARTT
-35 KDNPFEEALSD
+35 DGGFEEAVTSAGF
-46 SGHPLETFW
+46 SPETLW
-55 KSWADSQGYDYRP
+55 KEWATAQGYDYRTSVP
-68 LVKLE
+68 PD
-73 ELSPDLI
+73 ELDPTLI
-80 PSVPISFAKAHL
+80 PRIPISFCKAHL
-92 VLPLER
+92 LLPLSLSQEPE
-98 RVGETSDN
+98 GKILS
-106 GPATLRVLCG
+106 VLCG
-116 SPSSFRALGALS
+116 GPASFRSLESLRLLIHTGGDPPAL
-128 RILFGDAADSFSI
+128 R
-141 EPVLM
+141 PVLI
-146 PQSALY
+146 PQNALY
-152 SLINNAYERYA
+152 ALINTAYERFG
-163 QTETTRILDS
+163 QMETGQILDS
-173 AEEESDSFSDL
+173 AEEETDTFSDL

-194 DAKDEAPII
+194 DARDDAPII

-252 GIISR
+252 GTISR

-279 KAAGRDVDIRVSSI
+279 RAAGRDVDIRVSTI

-321 PSDLAQINQM
+321 PEDLSQVNRL

-376 QLKGIGQIQVNS
+376 QLRGIGQIQVNPR
-388 KISLTFASGLRSIL
+388 ISLTFASGLRSIL

-445 MTRLTDMG
+445 MTRLLDMG

-465 VLAQRLIRKICPDC
+465 VLAQRLVRRICPSC
-479 RTPYTPSPDE
+479 RTPYRPTQDE
-489 LSRLQIPPGAL
+489 LSRLGIIPGSLPGGTL
-500 PDGHLLK
+500 FRG
-507 GAGCSFCLDTG
+507 GGCPSCLETG

-532 EEIAHLVNTR
+532 DEIAHLVNTR
-542 QDAAT
+542 EDAAT

-553 RKGMQTLLDDGR
+553 KKGMRTLIDDGR

-584 EIIVD
+584 EIATD

>member
-13 PDMSS
+13 PDMNSS
-18 PADILSDLFPK
+18 ADILSDLFPK
-29 VRLQSS
+29 VRHQSS
-35 KDNPFEEALSD
+35 KDNPFEDALSD
-46 SGHPLETFW
+46 TGQQLETFW

-92 VLPLER
+92 VLPFDK
-98 RVGETSDN
+98 RVGETPDK
-106 GPATLRVLCG
+106 GPAKLRVLCG
-116 SPSSFRALGALS
+116 SPSSFRALEALS
-128 RILFGDAADSFSI
+128 RILFADEADSFSV

-314 LSEIGFA
+314 LSEIGFS
-321 PSDLAQINQM
+321 PPDLAQINQM

-445 MTRLTDMG
+445 MTRLIDMG

-479 RTPYTPSPDE
+479 RTPYAPSLDE
-489 LSRLQIPPGAL
+489 LSRLQIPSGAL
-500 PDGHLLK
+500 PGGHLFK
-507 GAGCSFCLDTG
+507 GAGCPSCLDTG

>member
-1 MSPENWELPNNT
+1 MSTDAVSILRTLQAARTTEAGFGEAMTTAGFSPETLW
-13 PDMSS
+13 
-18 PADILSDLFPK
+18 
-29 VRLQSS
+29 
-35 KDNPFEEALSD
+35 KD
-46 SGHPLETFW
+46 
-55 KSWADSQGYDYRP
+55 WATAQGYDYRNSVP
-68 LVKLE
+68 PD
-73 ELSPDLI
+73 ELDPTLI
-80 PSVPISFAKAHL
+80 PRIPISFCKAHL
-92 VLPLER
+92 LLPLSLSQEPE
-98 RVGETSDN
+98 GKILS
-106 GPATLRVLCG
+106 VLCG
-116 SPSSFRALGALS
+116 GPASFRSLESLRLLIHTGGDPPALK
-128 RILFGDAADSFSI
+128 
-141 EPVLM
+141 PVLI
-146 PQSALY
+146 PQNALY
-152 SLINNAYERYA
+152 ALINTAYERFG
-163 QTETTRILDS
+163 QMETGKILDS
-173 AEEESDSFSDL
+173 AEEETDTFSDL

-194 DAKDEAPII
+194 DARDDAPII

-279 KAAGRDVDIRVSSI
+279 RAAGRDVDIRVSTI

-321 PSDLAQINQM
+321 PEDLAQVNRL

-343 PTGAGKTTTLYAILN
+343 PTGAGKTTTLYAVLN

-376 QLKGIGQIQVNS
+376 QLRGIGQIQVNPR
-388 KISLTFASGLRSIL
+388 ISLTFASGLRSIL

-445 MTRLTDMG
+445 MTRLLDMG

-465 VLAQRLIRKICPDC
+465 VLAQRLVRRICPSC
-479 RTPYTPSPDE
+479 RTPYRPTTDE
-489 LSRLQIPPGAL
+489 LSRLGIL
-500 PDGHLLK
+500 PDSLPGGTLFR
-507 GAGCSFCLDTG
+507 GGGCPSCLETG

-532 EEIAHLVNTR
+532 DEIAHLVNTR
-542 QDAAT
+542 EDAAT
-547 IREAGR
+547 IRESGR
-553 RKGMQTLLDDGR
+553 KKGMKTLIDDGR

-584 EIIVD
+584 EIATD

>member
-1 MSPENWELPNNT
+1 MST
-13 PDMSS
+13 DAVS
-18 PADILSDLFPK
+18 ILRS
-29 VRLQSS
+29 LQAARTTEAG
-35 KDNPFEEALSD
+35 FEEAVTSAGF
-46 SGHPLETFW
+46 SPETLW
-55 KSWADSQGYDYRP
+55 KEWATAQGYDYRTSVP
-68 LVKLE
+68 PD
-73 ELSPDLI
+73 ELDPTLI
-80 PSVPISFAKAHL
+80 PRIPISFCKAHL
-92 VLPLER
+92 LLPLSLSQEPE
-98 RVGETSDN
+98 GKILS
-106 GPATLRVLCG
+106 VLCG
-116 SPSSFRALGALS
+116 GPASFRSLESLRLLIHTGGDPPALK
-128 RILFGDAADSFSI
+128 
-141 EPVLM
+141 PVLI
-146 PQSALY
+146 PQNALY
-152 SLINNAYERYA
+152 ALINTAYERFG
-163 QTETTRILDS
+163 QMETGQILDS
-173 AEEESDSFSDL
+173 AEEETDTFSDL

-194 DAKDEAPII
+194 DARDDAPII

-252 GIISR
+252 GTISR

-279 KAAGRDVDIRVSSI
+279 RAAGRDVDIRVSTI

-321 PSDLAQINQM
+321 PEDLSQVNRL

-376 QLKGIGQIQVNS
+376 QLRGIGQIQVNPR
-388 KISLTFASGLRSIL
+388 ISLTFASGLRSIL

-445 MTRLTDMG
+445 MTRLLDMG

-465 VLAQRLIRKICPDC
+465 VLAQRLVRRICPSC
-479 RTPYTPSPDE
+479 RTPYRPTQDE
-489 LSRLQIPPGAL
+489 LSRLGIIPDSLPGGTL
-500 PDGHLLK
+500 FRG
-507 GAGCSFCLDTG
+507 GGCPSCLETG

-532 EEIAHLVNTR
+532 DEIAHLVNTR
-542 QDAAT
+542 EDAAT
-547 IREAGR
+547 IRVAGR
-553 RKGMQTLLDDGR
+553 KKGMRTLIDDGR

-584 EIIVD
+584 EIATD

>member
-1 MSPENWELPNNT
+1 METT
-13 PDMSS
+13 PAGILGAIRTTFTDS
-18 PADILSDLFPK
+18 PAFDDRLEAAGFSRETLWKGWAEGQGYGYRSTVALSDLDG
-29 VRLQSS
+29 S
-35 KDNPFEEALSD
+35 
-46 SGHPLETFW
+46 
-55 KSWADSQGYDYRP
+55 
-68 LVKLE
+68 
-73 ELSPDLI
+73 LI
-80 PSVPISFAKAHL
+80 PRVPIGFAKSHL
-92 VLPLER
+92 VLPLSLAEEA
-98 RVGETSDN
+98 GSFD
-106 GPATLRVLCG
+106 LSVLCG
-116 SPSSFRALGALS
+116 SPASFEALDRVADLLLPHEPPV
-128 RILFGDAADSFSI
+128 RIRPILL
-141 EPVLM
+141 PPPTL
-146 PQSALY
+146 L
-152 SLINNAYERYA
+152 SLINNAYERHGQA
-163 QTETTRILDS
+163 ETGQILDR
-173 AEEESDSFSDL
+173 AEEQTDDAFDL
-184 LSIQETVDLL
+184 LAIQETVDLL
-194 DAKDEAPII
+194 DAKDDAPII

-214 RQKASDIHLEP
+214 KQKASDIHLEP

-236 DGVLYNVLS
+236 DGVLYNILS

-252 GIISR
+252 GILSR

-279 KAAGRDVDIRVSSI
+279 RAAGRDVDIRVSTI

-321 PSDLAQINQM
+321 PEDLAQLNRLIS
-331 ITLTSGIILVTG
+331 LTSGIVLVTG

-376 QLKGIGQIQVNS
+376 QLRGIGQIQVNPR
-388 KISLTFASGLRSIL
+388 ISLTFASGLRSIL

-445 MTRLTDMG
+445 MTRLIDMG

-465 VLAQRLIRKICPDC
+465 VLAQRLVRKICPSC
-479 RTPYTPSPDE
+479 RTPYRPSPDE
-489 LSRLQIPPGAL
+489 LSRLSIDPSML
-500 PDGHLLK
+500 PDGRLFH
-507 GAGCSFCLDTG
+507 GTGCPDCLGTG

-532 EEIAHLVNTR
+532 PDIAHLVNIR
-542 QDAAT
+542 EDAAAL
-547 IREAGR
+547 REAGR
-553 RKGMQTLLDDGR
+553 KKGMQSLTDDGR

-570 GVTTIE
+570 GITTIE

-584 EIIVD
+584 EIEAG